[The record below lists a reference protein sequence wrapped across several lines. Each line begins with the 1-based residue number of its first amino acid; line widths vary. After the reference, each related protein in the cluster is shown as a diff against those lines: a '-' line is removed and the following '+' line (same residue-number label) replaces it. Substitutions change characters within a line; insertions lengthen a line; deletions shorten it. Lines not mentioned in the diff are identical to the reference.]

1 MYGNVAEVVEKQKSD
16 IRVGMGRE
24 KKTHQP
30 AVDVAD
36 FEAMPGQ
43 VLGVSNPATLRCNDI
58 VVGASSHDVL
68 KHLSAAEL
76 AVHQPAGADRMARLA
91 AHLPAQA
98 SYYPLYP
105 PPLGAALDTSQG
117 ERLRMAVT
125 PHLLLLPSDLSPFA
139 KVVPLAVP
147 PPPEAPVA
155 AAAAAA
161 PGTPGTPRTP
171 DAPDEPMQ
179 AEASSPE
186 AAAAAATTATLNS
199 GSVLCVNPGRLTKGT
214 SAGTFVHVHIHPAA
228 TDGDELA
235 ERTRVEV
242 LRV

>member
-1 MYGNVAEVVEKQKSD
+1 
-16 IRVGMGRE
+16 
-24 KKTHQP
+24 
-30 AVDVAD
+30 VDVAD
-36 FEAMPGQ
+36 FEALPGQ
-43 VLGVSNPATLRCNDI
+43 VLGTSNPATLRCNDI

-76 AVHQPAGADRMARLA
+76 AVNTAAGADRMARLA

-105 PPLGAALDTSQG
+105 APLGAALDTSQG

-147 PPPEAPVA
+147 PPEAPVA
-155 AAAAAA
+155 AAAAD

-186 AAAAAATTATLNS
+186 AATAAAATKLNP

-214 SAGTFVHVHIHPAA
+214 SAGTFVHVHIHPAT
-228 TDGDELA
+228 TDGAELA
-235 ERTRVEV
+235 ERTRIEV